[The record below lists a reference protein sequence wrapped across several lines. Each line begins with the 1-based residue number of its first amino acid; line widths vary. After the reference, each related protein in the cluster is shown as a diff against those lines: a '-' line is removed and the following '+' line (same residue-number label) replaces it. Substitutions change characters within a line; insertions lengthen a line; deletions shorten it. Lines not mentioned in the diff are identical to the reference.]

1 MPTPRYSTIFLSDH
15 GHRPTQ
21 QTNSLPQ
28 IYGKKTDTVFG
39 ADGYS
44 GSSVFIPT
52 KFTTIASKAFESSKI
67 IELSIPSSIKEIK
80 LNAFKEATIERLMI
94 QDLESWLTIKFG
106 NQSDCGA
113 EVERVFIG
121 CEEITSIDI
130 PTTVEQLNPFVFN
143 GWRSLQYINLP
154 NTINTI
160 GKRAFAFCK
169 SLKMVIIPESVKEI
183 QKETFQSCL
192 DRG

>member
-1 MPTPRYSTIFLSDH
+1 MAKKLDTI
-15 GHRPTQ
+15 
-21 QTNSLPQ
+21 
-28 IYGKKTDTVFG
+28 FG

-44 GSSVFIPT
+44 DNKKLSSVFIPT

-80 LNAFKEATIERLMI
+80 SNAFKEATIERLMI